1 MQYCRRYQASQGSR
15 RLTAGVQQSGMGWSH
30 RNKLTAGRRRDR
42 DSGCQADRQALAGE
56 AGGPAGLLTRHAG
69 TLADRARGS
78 RHWLGPMSAQVGHTS
93 KYILPRSKVRPP
105 SILQMTPRGS
115 LATHSH
121 ANSWLTLLEKM
132 TYREND

>member
-1 MQYCRRYQASQGSR
+1 MQYCRRYRASQGGR
-15 RLTAGVQQSGMGWSH
+15 RLTAGVQQSGTGWSR
-30 RNKLTAGRRRDR
+30 RNKLTARRRDR
-42 DSGCQADRQALAGE
+42 DSGGHADRQALAGE

-69 TLADRARGS
+69 TLADSARGS
-78 RHWLGPMSAQVGHTS
+78 RRWLGPSAQVGHTS
-93 KYILPRSKVRPP
+93 KYISPWSKVRPP